1 MEIQWY
7 PGHMAK
13 ARRLLIDQLKR
24 VNLAVELC
32 DARLPLSSRNPE
44 LSRLLSGKQSVL
56 LLCKADL
63 AEPERTK
70 QWLRYFAAQGI
81 IAMAYDTTPQ
91 KTKQAKA
98 MIENA
103 AREMLDRGLRRGI
116 QKTIRAMVVGVPNVG
131 KSTFIN
137 RLYGGAI
144 TQVGD
149 RPGVTRANQWVKVN
163 PYLEVMDT
171 PGMLWPK
178 LTDQTA
184 ATRLAYIGTIRD
196 AVYDQQA
203 LCLHLLHDLLAAR
216 REATCERFK
225 IKNPDAEGY
234 ALLDEVCRGRG
245 FLLRGGETDTDRA
258 CAVVLD
264 EFREGKVGRITLE
277 VPPAYT
283 PASEPA
289 ESAAAPDKEKDGY
302 GDADEG

>member
-7 PGHMAK
+7 PGHMAR

-70 QWLRYFAAQGI
+70 QRLRYFAAQGLT
-81 IAMAYDTTPQ
+81 AMAYDATPPR
-91 KTKQAKA
+91 TKQAKA

-103 AREMLDRGLRRGI
+103 AREMLERGLRRGI

-137 RLYGGAI
+137 RMYGGAI
-144 TQVGD
+144 AQVGD
-149 RPGVTRANQWVKVN
+149 RPGITRANQWVKVN

-178 LTDQTA
+178 LTDQIA

-203 LCLHLLHDLLAAR
+203 LCLNLLRDLLAVR
-216 REATCERFK
+216 RDATCERFR
-225 IKNPDAEGY
+225 IKDADAKGY

-245 FLLRGGETDTDRA
+245 FLLRGGEMDTDRA

-277 VPPAYT
+277 MPPAY
-283 PASEPA
+283 SL
-289 ESAAAPDKEKDGY
+289 AADLAEKDGN
-302 GDADEG
+302 GDADES

>member
-1 MEIQWY
+1 
-7 PGHMAK
+7 MAK
-13 ARRLLIDQLKR
+13 ARRLLIDQLAR

-32 DARLPLSSRNPE
+32 DARLPLASRNPE
-44 LSRLLSGKQSVL
+44 LGKLLVNKKSVL

-63 AEPERTK
+63 AEPERTR
-70 QWLRYFAAQGI
+70 QWLRYFAAQDVT
-81 IAMAYDTTPQ
+81 AMAYDTTPQ

-103 AREMLDRGLRRGI
+103 AKEMLDRGLRRGI

-131 KSTFIN
+131 KSTFTN

-144 TQVGD
+144 AQVGD

-163 PYLEVMDT
+163 PYLELLDT

-178 LTDQTA
+178 LTDKQA

-203 LCLHLLHDLLAAR
+203 LCLHLLADLLTAR
-216 REATCERFK
+216 RAATCERFK
-225 IKNPDAEGY
+225 IKNPHAQGI
-234 ALLDEVCRGRG
+234 ALLDEVCLGRG
-245 FLLRGGETDTDRA
+245 FLLRGGELDYDRC

-277 VPPAYT
+277 VPPVAL
-283 PASEPA
+283 PVQE
-289 ESAAAPDKEKDGY
+289 APD
-302 GDADEG
+302 DADED